1 MADDLLI
8 DIEDG
13 VATVTLNRPAQRNA
27 LTFSMYE
34 HLREFSEKAA
44 AEGKLRAI
52 IVTGAGDKAFA
63 AGTDISEF
71 HAVKTAA
78 DGLAYEAKIERVVST
93 FEALPIPTI
102 AAISGACT
110 GGGAAIAICCDLR
123 IATRS
128 AKFGFPIART
138 LGNCLSAANYA
149 RLASL
154 IGAARVKDL
163 IFTARLME
171 AEEALNAG
179 LVNELVADHAALV
192 ARAKELAKL
201 VAGHAPLISTVR
213 PGIIEVHEDGKVTDR
228 IFVAGGFAEVN
239 AERCTVLAEVAMPVG
254 EIDRGKV
261 EAELKDLADDLAA
274 AKTDDERDL
283 LQAKIVI
290 AESKLQAI
298 STVH

>member
-8 DIEDG
+8 DIQDG
-13 VATVTLNRPAQRNA
+13 IATVTLNRPAQRNA

-44 AEGKLRAI
+44 ADRDLRAI
-52 IVTGAGDKAFA
+52 VVTGAGDKAFA
-63 AGTDISEF
+63 AGTDIAEF
-71 HAVKTAA
+71 HAVKTAE
-78 DGLAYEAKIERVVST
+78 DGLAYEAKIERVVSA

-123 IATRS
+123 VATRS

-163 IFTARLME
+163 VFTARLME
-171 AEEALNAG
+171 AEEALNVG
-179 LVNELVADHAALV
+179 LVNEIVADHAALV
-192 ARAKELAKL
+192 ARAKELATL
-201 VAGHAPLISTVR
+201 VAGHAPLTLR
-213 PGIIEVHEDGKVTDR
+213 VTKEALR
-228 IFVAGGFAEVN
+228 RVAA
-239 AERCTVLAEVAMPVG
+239 AQAMPN
-254 EIDRGKV
+254 D
-261 EAELKDLADDLAA
+261 DDLVGLCYGSQDFREGIASFL
-274 AKTDDERDL
+274 AKRPPKWTGR
-283 LQAKIVI
+283 
-290 AESKLQAI
+290 
-298 STVH
+298 